1 MAKLGLN
8 DLEILFLGIKNNGPF
23 NEKDIENSELKR
35 LGVGRIL
42 DSLASLKDR
51 KMLTLNNNGTF
62 SITDLAKFTL
72 WSEQIP
78 IGVRILRLLEVKSFD
93 IESISNFLRKT
104 ESELTEEI
112 EKLRKKQLVL
122 MSPLRQDSKLIKMY
136 EILPEGIEEI
146 KKIEELGYQSNE
158 SEEKSPK
165 KEIVELINKLIE
177 EINGESE
184 INNKKNHIILKLEK
198 IKEKL
203 NLF

>member
-1 MAKLGLN
+1 MTKLGLI
-8 DLEILFLGIKNNGPF
+8 DLEMLFLGIKNNETF

-51 KMLTLNNNGTF
+51 KMLTLNNDGAF

-78 IGVRILRLLEVKSFD
+78 IGVRILRLLEIKSFD
-93 IESISNFLRKT
+93 IESISNFLRKP
-104 ESELTEEI
+104 ENELTVEI

-122 MSPLRQDSKLIKMY
+122 MSPLRQESKLIKMY

-146 KKIEELGYQSNE
+146 KKIEEFGYQNSDL
-158 SEEKSPK
+158 EEKSLK
-165 KEIVELINKLIE
+165 KEIVELIN
-177 EINGESE
+177 
-184 INNKKNHIILKLEK
+184 
-198 IKEKL
+198 
-203 NLF
+203 

>member
-1 MAKLGLN
+1 MTKLGLI
-8 DLEILFLGIKNNGPF
+8 DLEILFLGIKNNGSF

-51 KMLTLNNNGTF
+51 KLLSLNNDGTF
-62 SITDLAKFTL
+62 SITDLAKYTL

-78 IGVRILRLLEVKSFD
+78 LSVKILRLLEIKSLD
-93 IESISNFLRKT
+93 IEAISNFLRK
-104 ESELTEEI
+104 SEDELIEEI

-122 MSPLRQDSKLIKMY
+122 MSPLRQESRLVKMY

-146 KKIEELGYQSNE
+146 KKIEFGFQNNL
-158 SEEKSPK
+158 EENNSK
-165 KEIVELINKLIE
+165 KEIFELINELIE
-177 EINGESE
+177 EINNESE
-184 INNKKNHIILKLEK
+184 QDNKKGIILKLEK

-203 NLF
+203 SLV

>member
-1 MAKLGLN
+1 MTKLGLI
-8 DLEILFLGIKNNGPF
+8 DLEILFLGIKNNGSF

-51 KMLTLNNNGTF
+51 KMLTLNSDGTF
-62 SITDLAKFTL
+62 STTDLAKFTL

-78 IGVRILRLLEVKSFD
+78 IGVRILRLLEIKSFD

-104 ESELTEEI
+104 ENELTEEI
-112 EKLRKKQLVL
+112 EKLRKKELVL

-146 KKIEELGYQSNE
+146 KKIEEFGYQSNE
-158 SEEKSPK
+158 LDEKSPK
-165 KEIVELINKLIE
+165 KEIAELINELIE
-177 EINGESE
+177 EVNGESD

-203 NLF
+203 NLI